1 MNVDHLDMPESV
13 FQAVVEEARV
23 IVAHCGEGTAMLL
36 ESLGKPFIL
45 VPRTRRFGD
54 RVDDHQIEMAEV
66 LSHWVRRW
74 AKALL
79 QTFGLKPNYKL
90 WAKAQLQTL
99 G

>member
-66 LSHWVRRW
+66 LSHH
-74 AKALL
+74 KC
-79 QTFGLKPNYKL
+79 
-90 WAKAQLQTL
+90 
-99 G
+99 